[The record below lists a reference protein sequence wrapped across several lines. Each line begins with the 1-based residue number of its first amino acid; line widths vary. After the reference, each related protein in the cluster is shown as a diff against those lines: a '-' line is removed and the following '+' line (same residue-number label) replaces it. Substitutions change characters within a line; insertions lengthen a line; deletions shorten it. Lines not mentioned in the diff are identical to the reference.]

1 MIAVLTGGNSSE
13 RTVALW
19 SAETVV
25 AALRSLK
32 LDHQIIDCA
41 EYNWQERISYIQP
54 QLVILA
60 LHGKFGEDGQ
70 IQKILEKAG
79 IPYTGSGPM
88 ACRLSWNK
96 LEAKL
101 AVQKLGFQTPK
112 WSVDGSANQFPDPP
126 VVVKPSQEG
135 SSFGVTIVRNHDQLL
150 PAIRSAKKFGPEV
163 LVEELIGGTELSCGV
178 IDLRGSVEALPVIEI
193 VPKNEFFDFKAKYDG
208 ISCDEIVPARISD
221 DMTKQIQSFSEEIF
235 RQFGC
240 RHYARIDWMLRD
252 KTPYFLELN
261 VLPGLTK
268 NSLINKELL
277 KAGISFESFIELLT
291 KRALF

>member
-1 MIAVLTGGNSSE
+1 MIVVLTGGSSSE

-25 AALRSLK
+25 AALDSLR
-32 LDHQIIDCA
+32 LDHQVIDCA
-41 EYNWQERISYIQP
+41 ELNWQERISYIRP

-60 LHGKFGEDGQ
+60 LHGQFGEDGQ

-88 ACRLSWNK
+88 ACKLSWNK
-96 LEAKL
+96 TEAKL
-101 AVQKLGFQTPK
+101 AVQKLGIQTPK
-112 WSVDGSANQFPDPP
+112 WSVDGSANQFPDLP

-135 SSFGVTIVRNHDQLL
+135 SSFGITIVRSHDQLL

-221 DMTKQIQSFSEEIF
+221 DMTKQIQSNSEEIF

-252 KTPYFLELN
+252 ETPYFLELN

-277 KAGISFESFIELLT
+277 KAGISFENFIELLT
-291 KRALF
+291 KRTLF